1 MYDAAFRDSFV
12 KNKKDRWEKFS
23 LFRSL
28 EINKQQNQIDL
39 INQFTINF
47 KKKTDDS
54 VSVL

>member
-12 KNKKDRWEKFS
+12 KNKKDQWEKFS

-47 KKKTDDS
+47 
-54 VSVL
+54 